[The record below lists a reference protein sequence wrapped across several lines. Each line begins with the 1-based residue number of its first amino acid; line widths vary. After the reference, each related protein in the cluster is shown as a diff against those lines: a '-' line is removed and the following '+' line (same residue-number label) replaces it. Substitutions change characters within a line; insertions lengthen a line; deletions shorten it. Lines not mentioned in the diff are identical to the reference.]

1 MSVSRAAAPPGFH
14 RRRRIGG
21 MAHTVVDGWTVPG
34 FTHERDLGGGPAGR
48 VVLAVDDMT
57 QTKVAIRYLDKR
69 LESDEA
75 LLSRYRM
82 VARRLSQLE
91 DPNVVDLFDFVENPS
106 PSGGTAIVM
115 ERAEGVSLRRI
126 LASRGPAGP
135 LAALSA
141 LGGVLLGLAA
151 GEGREVVHGA
161 LRPSNVMVAPDGEA
175 RLTDFGLGFGPTA
188 GPAYAAPEL
197 WEGAPPSVASD
208 LYAAAA
214 VFFECLTGRPPFS
227 ARGNSGWAKAH
238 RETPVPVDQVP
249 GPLRDVLAHGL
260 AKEPEKRPASA
271 ADFAAELEEAAV
283 AAYGPSWEAQGR
295 GRLAELV
302 KEAAAAPEPA
312 PSRIRITGQ
321 NRVSA
326 PSGGR
331 GGGGGRRWA
340 LVGLATVVVVG
351 GGAGAYFTMGG
362 KKETADPPHPSQ
374 VATTAP
380 TAQPS
385 APKGPGTALAAQIRE
400 ATGRTPA
407 ASFSFRRTG
416 PGGNVTAH
424 GTFTLVNGAE
434 PSYAMQLSGSGETKR
449 LGRAIV
455 IGGNAYVRAGKVWRQ
470 VPVTAKGYPA
480 LAAQIR
486 SAGSVSALT
495 AMLEN
500 AARLQHTGTLY
511 QGTAPLGVLGGQPG
525 FGGLYADLAR
535 TSGAQ
540 DITFY
545 LRVDKMNRPLQLKL
559 RAGAKPHWL
568 LTNYTD
574 WARKPPIAAPKTS
587 A

>member
-1 MSVSRAAAPPGFH
+1 
-14 RRRRIGG
+14 

-34 FTHERDLGGGPAGR
+34 FTHERDLGGGSAGR

-175 RLTDFGLGFGPTA
+175 RLTDFGLGFGPTS

-197 WEGAPPSVASD
+197 WDDAPPSIASD

-214 VFFECLTGRPPFS
+214 IFFECLTGRPPFS
-227 ARGNSGWAKAH
+227 ARSNSGWAKAH

-249 GPLRDVLAHGL
+249 GPLRDVLARGL

-302 KEAAAAPEPA
+302 KEAADSPEPA

-321 NRVSA
+321 NRVAA
-326 PSGGR
+326 PSGK
-331 GGGGGRRWA
+331 GGGGRRWA
-340 LVGLATVVVVG
+340 VVGLAAVVVAG
-351 GGAGAYFTMGG
+351 GAAGAYFTLGA
-362 KKETADPPHPSQ
+362 KKSSDDPPHPSQ
-374 VATTAP
+374 EATAAP
-380 TAQPS
+380 TGQPG
-385 APKGPGTALAAQIRE
+385 PKGPGAALAAQIRD
-400 ATGRTPA
+400 ATTRTPA
-407 ASFSFRRTG
+407 ASFTFRRTG
-416 PGGNVTAH
+416 PGVNVTAH
-424 GTFTLVNGAE
+424 GAFTLVTGAE
-434 PSYAMQLSGSGETKR
+434 PSYTMQLAGTGDTKR
-449 LGRAIV
+449 AGRTIV
-455 IGGNAYVRAGKVWRQ
+455 IGDNAYVRAGKVWRQ
-470 VPVTAKGYPA
+470 TPVSAKGYPS

-486 SAGSVSALT
+486 AAGSVPALT
-495 AMLEN
+495 ALLES
-500 AARLQHTGTLY
+500 ATKLQHNGATY
-511 QGTAPLGVLGGQPG
+511 QGTAALGALGQQPG
-525 FGGLYADLAR
+525 FGGLYSDLAHA
-535 TSGAQ
+535 TGAQ
-540 DITFY
+540 EVTFF
-545 LRVDKMNRPLQLKL
+545 LRLDKANRPAQLKL

-568 LTNYTD
+568 LTNYSD
-574 WARKPPIAAPKTS
+574 WGARKPAINAPKTG

>member
-1 MSVSRAAAPPGFH
+1 
-14 RRRRIGG
+14 

-34 FTHERDLGGGPAGR
+34 FTHERDLGGGSAGR
-48 VVLAVDDMT
+48 VVLGVDDMT

-69 LESDEA
+69 LEADEA

-91 DPNVVDLFDFVENPS
+91 DPNVVDLYDFVENPS

-161 LRPSNVMVAPDGEA
+161 LRPSNVMVAPGGEA
-175 RLTDFGLGFGPTA
+175 RLTDFGLGFGPAA

-197 WEGAPPSVASD
+197 WEGASPSVASD

-214 VFFECLTGRPPFS
+214 IFFECLTGRPPFTARS
-227 ARGNSGWAKAH
+227 ASGWGRAH
-238 RETPVPVDQVP
+238 RETPIPVDQVP
-249 GPLRDVLAHGL
+249 GPLRDLLAHGL
-260 AKEPEKRPASA
+260 AKEPEKRPTSA

-302 KEAAAAPEPA
+302 GEAAAIPEPA
-312 PSRIRITGQ
+312 PPKIRVTGQ
-321 NRVSA
+321 NRIAA
-326 PSGGR
+326 PSGGGR
-331 GGGGGRRWA
+331 GGGRRKAVVA
-340 LVGLATVVVVG
+340 LAALVVVG
-351 GGAGAYFTMGG
+351 GGAGGAYFAMGG
-362 KKETADPPHPSQ
+362 KKSGDDPPHPSQ
-374 VATTAP
+374 EASTAAP
-380 TAQPS
+380 TPPVPQ
-385 APKGPGTALAAQIRE
+385 GPGAALAAQIRD
-400 ATGRTPA
+400 ATTRTPS
-407 ASFSFRRTG
+407 ASFTFRRSG
-416 PGGNVTAH
+416 PGVNVTAH
-424 GTFTLVNGAE
+424 GSFTLVTGAE
-434 PSYAMQLSGSGETKR
+434 PSYTMQLTGSGDTKR
-449 LGRAIV
+449 AGRTIV
-455 IGGNAYVRAGKVWRQ
+455 IGGNAYVRAGKTWRQ
-470 VPVTAKGYPA
+470 TPVSAKGYPS

-495 AMLEN
+495 ALLEN
-500 AARLQHTGTLY
+500 STKFQHTGAVY
-511 QGTAPLGVLGGQPG
+511 QGTASLAALGQQPG
-525 FGGLYADLAR
+525 FGALYADLAR
-535 TSGAQ
+535 ATGAQ
-540 DITFY
+540 EITFF
-545 LRVDKMNRPLQLKL
+545 LRVDKANRPVQLKL

-568 LTNYTD
+568 LTNYTE
-574 WARKPPIAAPKTS
+574 WAHKPPIAAPKTG

>member
-1 MSVSRAAAPPGFH
+1 
-14 RRRRIGG
+14 

-34 FTHERDLGGGPAGR
+34 FTHERDLGGGSAGR

-69 LESDEA
+69 LEADEA

-91 DPNVVDLFDFVENPS
+91 DPNVVDVFDFVENPS

-115 ERAEGVSLRRI
+115 QRAEGVSLRRI
-126 LASRGPAGP
+126 LASRGPGGP

-175 RLTDFGLGFGPTA
+175 RLTDFGLGFGPAA

-197 WEGAPPSVASD
+197 WDDAAPSIASD

-214 VFFECLTGRPPFS
+214 IFFECLTGRPPFS
-227 ARGNSGWAKAH
+227 ARSNSGWAKAH

-302 KEAAAAPEPA
+302 KEAAASPEPA

-321 NRVSA
+321 NRVAA

-331 GGGGGRRWA
+331 SGGGRRWA
-340 LVGLATVVVVG
+340 LVGLAAVVVAG

-362 KKETADPPHPSQ
+362 KKDTADPPHPSQ
-374 VATTAP
+374 EASTAAPTPTAP
-380 TAQPS
+380 A
-385 APKGPGTALAAQIRE
+385 GPGAALAAQIRE
-400 ATGRTPA
+400 ATTRTPS

-416 PGGNVTAH
+416 PGIKANAH
-424 GTFTLVNGAE
+424 GSFTLVNGAE
-434 PSYAMQLSGSGETKR
+434 PSYTMQLAGGGETKR
-449 LGRAIV
+449 PGQTVV
-455 IGGNAYVRAGKVWRQ
+455 IGENAYVRAGKAWRMT
-470 VPVTAKGYPA
+470 PVSSKGYPS
-480 LAAQIR
+480 LAAQVR
-486 SAGSVSALT
+486 SAGSVPALT
-495 AMLEN
+495 ALLEN
-500 AARLQHTGTLY
+500 STKFQHNGTLY
-511 QGTAPLGVLGGQPG
+511 QGTAALGALGQQPG
-525 FGGLYADLAR
+525 FGGLYAELAR
-535 TSGAQ
+535 ATGAQ
-540 DITFY
+540 EVTFF
-545 LRVDKMNRPLQLKL
+545 LRVDKANRPVQLKL

-568 LTNYTD
+568 LTNYTG
-574 WARKPPIAAPKTS
+574 WARKPPIAAPKTG

>member
-1 MSVSRAAAPPGFH
+1 
-14 RRRRIGG
+14 

-34 FTHERDLGGGPAGR
+34 FTHERDLGGGTAGR

-91 DPNVVDLFDFVENPS
+91 DPNVVDLYDFVENPS
-106 PSGGTAIVM
+106 PRGGTAIVM

-126 LASRGPAGP
+126 LAARGPAGP

-175 RLTDFGLGFGPTA
+175 RLTDFGLGFGPVA
-188 GPAYAAPEL
+188 GPAYTAPEL
-197 WEGAPPSVASD
+197 WDGAPPSAASD

-214 VFFECLTGRPPFS
+214 IFFECLTGRPPFS
-227 ARGNSGWAKAH
+227 ARSNSGWAKAH
-238 RETPVPVDQVP
+238 RDAPVPVDQVP

-302 KEAAAAPEPA
+302 KETADIPEPSPA
-312 PSRIRITGQ
+312 RIRITGQ
-321 NRVSA
+321 NRISA
-326 PSGGR
+326 PSGG
-331 GGGGGRRWA
+331 GGGGKRRWA
-340 LVGLATVVVVG
+340 VIGIAVVVVA
-351 GGAGAYFTMGG
+351 GGAGAAYAFTGG
-362 KKETADPPHPSQ
+362 EKHSADPPHPSQ
-374 VATTAP
+374 ESRTTTPSTASPAP
-380 TAQPS
+380 Q
-385 APKGPGTALAAQIRE
+385 GPGAALAAQIRD
-400 ATGRTPA
+400 ATTRTPA
-407 ASFSFRRTG
+407 ATFSFRRTG
-416 PGGNVTAH
+416 PGVNVTAH
-424 GTFTLVNGAE
+424 GSFTLVTGGE
-434 PSYAMQLSGSGETKR
+434 PSYTMQLAGTGDTKR
-449 LGRAIV
+449 TGRAVV
-455 IGGNAYVRAGKVWRQ
+455 IGDSAYVRAGKGWRQ
-470 VPVTAKGYPA
+470 LPVAAKGYPA

-486 SAGSVSALT
+486 AAGSVPAVTAL
-495 AMLEN
+495 LEN
-500 AARLQHTGTLY
+500 STKFQHNGPVY
-511 QGTAPLGVLGGQPG
+511 QGTAALDVLGRQPG
-525 FGGLYADLAR
+525 FGDLYAELAR
-535 TSGAQ
+535 ATGAREV
-540 DITFY
+540 TFF
-545 LRVDKMNRPLQLKL
+545 LRLDKANRPVQLKL

-568 LTNYTD
+568 LTTYTD
-574 WARKPPIAAPKTS
+574 WARKPPIAVPKP
-587 A
+587 AA

>member
-1 MSVSRAAAPPGFH
+1 
-14 RRRRIGG
+14 

-34 FTHERDLGGGPAGR
+34 FTHERDLGGGSAGR

-57 QTKVAIRYLDKR
+57 QTKVAVRYLDRR

-91 DPNVVDLFDFVENPS
+91 DPNVVDLYDFVENPS

-126 LASRGPAGP
+126 LAARGPSGP

-151 GEGREVVHGA
+151 GQTREVVHGA
-161 LRPSNVMVAPDGEA
+161 LRPSNVMVTPDGEA

-197 WEGAPPSVASD
+197 WEDAPPSVASD

-214 VFFECLTGRPPFS
+214 IFFECLTGRPPFS
-227 ARGNSGWAKAH
+227 ARSNSGWAKAH

-302 KEAAAAPEPA
+302 KETADVPEPSPA
-312 PSRIRITGQ
+312 RIRITGQ

-326 PSGGR
+326 PSGG
-331 GGGGGRRWA
+331 GGGGRRWA
-340 LVGLATVVVVG
+340 VIAAVAVVLAGG
-351 GGAGAYFTMGG
+351 GGAAYYFTGG
-362 KKETADPPHPSQ
+362 KKDTADPPHPSQ
-374 VATTAP
+374 EARTTAP
-380 TAQPS
+380 STPP
-385 APKGPGTALAAQIRE
+385 APQGPGATLAAQIRD
-400 ATGRTPA
+400 ATNRSPS

-416 PGGNVTAH
+416 PGVNVTAH
-424 GTFTLVNGAE
+424 GTFTLVQGGE
-434 PSYAMQLSGSGETKR
+434 PSYMMQLAGTGDTKKP
-449 LGRAIV
+449 GRTVV
-455 IGGNAYVRAGKVWRQ
+455 IGDNAYVRAGKGWRLA
-470 VPVTAKGYPA
+470 PVSTKGYPL
-480 LAAQIR
+480 LAEQIR
-486 SAGSVSALT
+486 SAGSVPALT
-495 AMLEN
+495 ALLEN
-500 AARLQHTGTLY
+500 STKLQHAGAVY
-511 QGTAPLGVLGGQPG
+511 QGTAALGALGQQPG
-525 FGGLYADLAR
+525 FGSLYADLAR
-535 TSGAQ
+535 ATGAQ
-540 DITFY
+540 EVTFF
-545 LRVDKMNRPLQLKL
+545 LRLDKANRPVQLKL

-568 LTNYTD
+568 LTSYGD
-574 WARKPPIAAPKTS
+574 WARKPPIAAPKPT